1 MSYDLSI
8 SIKPTDH
15 SQLKNFI
22 QQLPDTQPDLR
33 MVKGTTHY
41 MEIDL
46 EFINENEEYER
57 SETRGTVNHISF
69 HIPYDYI
76 NKYKTDSAPYYSY
89 VKQIADHTGSRAK
102 DMQSGLFIDD
112 PAFESFRVRGLT
124 SNMEALYNAIQQ
136 EGSILHFSRTTTDYS
151 PFSIDLNDFTLHQ
164 AGQKTKV
171 TPEYPPFITISHK
184 VSGSGKWMALA
195 HWTDKK
201 QLKIF
206 SAKGVDT
213 TEQAVIDALWKKD
226 PETVISGAGQVVM
239 MAFSDDDKL
248 FFSNTYKNKTLKLWD
263 RATGDLIKNFSVYA
277 GHIGAFKQINE
288 KLLCITSNA
297 GISFFDIASGNL
309 IIHVVP
315 LKNNWIAFT
324 PNGDYEFKSKISDAI
339 ELDWIDND
347 KSESHCFIPGLGFAY
362 YERNATYKLN
372 KVKAARGAEKENLLA
387 AALKGFL

>member
-8 SIKPTDH
+8 SIKPADH

-22 QQLPDTQPDLR
+22 QELPDMQPDLR

-46 EFINENEEYER
+46 EFVNENEEYER
-57 SETRGTVNHISF
+57 GETKGQVNHISF
-69 HIPYDYI
+69 HIPYDYL
-76 NKYKTDSAPYYSY
+76 KKGDPDVYYNY
-89 VKQIADHTGSRAK
+89 VQQIADHTGSRAK

-124 SNMEALYNAIQQ
+124 SNMEALYNSIQQ
-136 EGSILHFSRTTTDYS
+136 KGNILYFSRTTTDYY
-151 PFSIDLNDFTLHQ
+151 PLAIDLNDLTLHQ
-164 AGQKTKV
+164 AEQKTKV
-171 TPEYPPFITISHK
+171 SPEYPPFIKISHK
-184 VSGSGKWMALA
+184 VSGSGKWMAVA

-206 SAKGVDT
+206 SAKEVDT
-213 TEQAVIDALWKKD
+213 ANQAVIDALWKKD

-248 FFSNTYKNKTLKLWD
+248 LFSNAYKNKTLKLWD
-263 RATGDLIKNFSVYA
+263 RATGNLIKNFSVYA

-288 KLLCITSNA
+288 KLLCVTSNA

-315 LKNNWIAFT
+315 LKNNWITFT

-339 ELDWIDND
+339 ELDWIDNG
-347 KSESHCFIPGLGFAY
+347 KNESLCFIPGLGFAY
-362 YERNATYKLN
+362 YERNAAYKLN
-372 KVKAARGAEKENLLA
+372 KVKAARGAEKENLLDI
-387 AALKGFL
+387 ALKGFL